1 VTLEPSARFGVAY
14 RMNRPTRGLSPF
26 PVRALARGLL
36 TALIAIAPAGALATP
51 DDAAQHEIDHLLD
64 FVAASN
70 CTFVRSGE
78 KFSSQQARDHLAMKY
93 NFVKFRLST
102 ADEFVKYLATE
113 SSTTGEP
120 YMVICD
126 RKERPS
132 GAWLSDELRRFR
144 KVAQTAPR

>member
-1 VTLEPSARFGVAY
+1 MRSPEPSAAPAVAY
-14 RMNRPTRGLSPF
+14 PMQTPPTSSRSRVP
-26 PVRALARGLL
+26 RAFARGLAV
-36 TALIAIAPAGALATP
+36 ALLLASGVALATP
-51 DDAAQHEIDHLLD
+51 DEAAQREIDHLLE

-78 KFSSQQARDHLAMKY
+78 RFSSQAARDHLTMKY

-126 RKERPS
+126 KQERPA
-132 GAWLSDELRRFR
+132 GVWLTTELKRFR
-144 KVAQTAPR
+144 GLAQTAPR

>member
-1 VTLEPSARFGVAY
+1 MV
-14 RMNRPTRGLSPF
+14 RGAAVLL
-26 PVRALARGLL
+26 ALASSV
-36 TALIAIAPAGALATP
+36 ALATP

-64 FVAASN
+64 FVATSN

-78 KFSSQQARDHLAMKY
+78 KFSPQAARDHLAMKY
-93 NFVKFRLST
+93 RFAQFRLST

-120 YMVICD
+120 YKVECG
-126 RKERPS
+126 KQEQPA
-132 GAWLSDELRRFR
+132 GAWLAEELRRFR